1 METVLSE
8 LEERVANNVGAVSD
22 ERFRLLLVGTACYTN
37 FRDFVGMFE
46 RWDGIFVASEYM
58 SYAGGG
64 LDRGLNYDLSR
75 PIESLAE
82 QILLTAQPSMS
93 GIFFSHEW
101 QAKMAKE
108 YDIDGICY
116 HGVKSCRTTGAG
128 LPDAREWLLNN
139 ANVPGLFIQS
149 DLVDTR
155 LWAPAQMRNR
165 IDAFFESLQ
174 SRRIQAGV

>member
-1 METVLSE
+1 
-8 LEERVANNVGAVSD
+8 
-22 ERFRLLLVGTACYTN
+22 
-37 FRDFVGMFE
+37 
-46 RWDGIFVASEYM
+46 
-58 SYAGGG
+58 
-64 LDRGLNYDLSR
+64 
-75 PIESLAE
+75 
-82 QILLTAQPSMS
+82 MS

-101 QAKMAKE
+101 QAKVAEK

-139 ANVPGLFIQS
+139 ADVPGLFIQS
-149 DLVDTR
+149 DLVDSR

-174 SRRIQAGV
+174 SRRVQAGV